1 MMKFSALFIAV
12 LFAGRVLGA
21 DASHPNIIYILAD
34 DLGFGDLSCYGQTTL
49 STPNIDRLAA
59 EGMRFTRHYAGNTVC
74 APSRGVLMTGIHTG
88 HGRIRGN
95 GDWVL
100 PDDDLTVPKLL
111 KQAGYATACFG
122 KYGLGKPKS
131 ENDPKVKGF
140 DEFFGYVDTSHAHN
154 FYPAFLLRN
163 GERVPLQNIQIP
175 DSGKGGHEG
184 KGVATLEG
192 RKQWAPALVAEQVQN
207 FLLARKEST
216 KPFFLYYALNLP
228 HANNEAGKNSP
239 LGHGLEC
246 PDYGEFAKKDWPDV
260 EKGFAQFMRFVDG
273 EVGAVAAA
281 VKKIGMDENTV
292 IMFSSDNGPHAEG
305 LHDADFFRSNGGLN
319 GIKRSMTDGGI
330 RVPFIVRWPL
340 KVKAASVS
348 EHLSGF
354 QDFLPTVAELA
365 GASVSG
371 ECDGISLVP
380 TLLSAGK
387 QRQHPF
393 LYWSFD
399 EQGGKAAVLK
409 WPWKLIHLNTGGHS
423 KKSAAGKTAQL
434 EIQLFNLSEDAA
446 ESKNVAAAHPELVAE
461 LQRDMAGAYR
471 PPAN

>member
-1 MMKFSALFIAV
+1 MFREEPERRK
-12 LFAGRVLGA
+12 
-21 DASHPNIIYILAD
+21 
-34 DLGFGDLSCYGQTTL
+34 
-49 STPNIDRLAA
+49 
-59 EGMRFTRHYAGNTVC
+59 
-74 APSRGVLMTGIHTG
+74 
-88 HGRIRGN
+88 
-95 GDWVL
+95 
-100 PDDDLTVPKLL
+100 
-111 KQAGYATACFG
+111 
-122 KYGLGKPKS
+122 
-131 ENDPKVKGF
+131 DP
-140 DEFFGYVDTSHAHN
+140 EFM
-154 FYPAFLLRN
+154 
-163 GERVPLQNIQIP
+163 ERVITDPFLCKVSREMN
-175 DSGKGGHEG
+175 
-184 KGVATLEG
+184 LEAA
-192 RKQWAPALVAEQVQN
+192 RIARRALIAEQVQN
-207 FLLARKEST
+207 FLLARRET
-216 KPFFLYYALNLP
+216 NKPFFLYYALNLP

-246 PDYGEFAKKDWPDV
+246 PSYGEFAKKDWPDV

-281 VKKIGMDENTV
+281 VKKLGMDENTV

-305 LHDADFFRSNGGLN
+305 LHDSDFFRSNGGLN

-340 KVKAASVS
+340 KVKPAGVS

-365 GASVSG
+365 GASIPG

-380 TLLSAGK
+380 TLLSAGQ

-399 EQGGKAAVLK
+399 EQGGKTAVLK

-423 KKSAAGKTAQL
+423 KRNSAGKAPQL
-434 EIQLFNLSEDAA
+434 EVQLFNLSDDAG
-446 ESKNVAAAHPELVAE
+446 ELRNVAAAHPDLVVE